1 MIDKSVIKTSFSKR
15 ADTYDKFASF
25 QKEIANLLLSEIY
38 KRDFSPKNI
47 LDIGSGTGNIS
58 INLAEN
64 YKFSNIVAC
73 DIAHGMS
80 VFAQGKRN
88 GQSNIHIATADT
100 ETLPYPSNSF
110 DLIASNLMFQWV

>member
-1 MIDKSVIKTSFSKR
+1 MIDKSTVKSSFSKR

-64 YKFSNIVAC
+64 YKFSKIITDPSPDNKRAIRCYEKAGFVNQGQIVTPDGDALLMEYEL
-73 DIAHGMS
+73 DD
-80 VFAQGKRN
+80 K
-88 GQSNIHIATADT
+88 AT
-100 ETLPYPSNSF
+100 
-110 DLIASNLMFQWV
+110 